1 MNLLEMI
8 KLIANGN
15 SNHLGLNL
23 TFAAD
28 VLLALA
34 TAYQTG
40 HCVEVMRN
48 CCLVVCI
55 ILSFVSDDFG
65 HIIVPFEYIDSY
77 QGKDAVQGGQDMFG
91 NVVSSI

>member
-1 MNLLEMI
+1 MMNLLEMI

-48 CCLVVCI
+48 CCL
-55 ILSFVSDDFG
+55 
-65 HIIVPFEYIDSY
+65 
-77 QGKDAVQGGQDMFG
+77 Q
-91 NVVSSI
+91 